1 MLCRHRH
8 LAANRASP
16 AVGRASPV
24 ADRASPV
31 ADRASPVVDRAVD
44 GRDAAAYSPV
54 YQKVADPLA
63 DYTSYHKDVDYV
75 AENFVDYFDD
85 CVVDYVAD
93 QEVVDRVADREVADS
108 VVDGCVNGG

>member
-16 AVGRASPV
+16 AVGHASSDADCASP
-24 ADRASPV
+24 A
-31 ADRASPVVDRAVD
+31 VDRVVD

-54 YQKVADPLA
+54 YHKVADPLA

-85 CVVDYVAD
+85 CVADYVAD